1 MLLNSDIFFTSLF
14 LFSFLF
20 FSLVSLNFYLL
31 FLFFSVDQLLH
42 ISLFVFY
49 CQSLSVFF
57 FMEQQKAWLLDLL
70 HNRKSKTKRN
80 TITWL
85 HIYPLSNTNNTSL
98 QQVSSARLLLELAF
112 SFKQLS
118 LSQFFSVLFGSINPY
133 SFQCSFLVCR
143 IAC

>member
-31 FLFFSVDQLLH
+31 YLFFSVDQLLH
-42 ISLFVFY
+42 ISLVFFF
-49 CQSLSVFF
+49 QSLSVFF
-57 FMEQQKAWLLDLL
+57 FMEQQKARLLDLL

-85 HIYPLSNTNNTSL
+85 HNYPLSNTNNTSL
-98 QQVSSARLLLELAF
+98 QQVSSVRLLLELAF

-118 LSQFFSVLFGSINPY
+118 LSQFFSVLFVSINPY
-133 SFQCSFLVCR
+133 SFQC
-143 IAC
+143 